1 MEEIT
6 VTGGNSTGGE
16 LLENSSET
24 FRHASETFYPTLYL
38 STYVKRIT
46 NRDWRIRQASLQF
59 IKALA
64 LKLQILRQKHSK
76 SVQVLMFEF
85 SFR

>member
-24 FRHASETFYPTLYL
+24 FRHASETFYPTLDQ

-46 NRDWRIRQASLQF
+46 NRDWRINVRHPSNSSKLSL
-59 IKALA
+59 LNY
-64 LKLQILRQKHSK
+64 RY
-76 SVQVLMFEF
+76 
-85 SFR
+85 

>member
-24 FRHASETFYPTLYL
+24 FRHASETFYPTLDE
-38 STYVKRIT
+38 STSVKRIT
-46 NRDWRIRQASLQF
+46 NRDWRINVRHPSNSSKLSL
-59 IKALA
+59 LNY
-64 LKLQILRQKHSK
+64 RY
-76 SVQVLMFEF
+76 
-85 SFR
+85 

>member
-24 FRHASETFYPTLYL
+24 VRHASATFYPTLDQ

-46 NRDWRIRQASLQF
+46 NREWRINVRHPSNSSTLSL
-59 IKALA
+59 LNY
-64 LKLQILRQKHSK
+64 RY
-76 SVQVLMFEF
+76 
-85 SFR
+85 